1 MRSAIRMASTPR
13 HEVIEL
19 VLEQKLLNAVRSAAR
34 ERVAYVCFSG
44 GIDSTV
50 VLAASVRAGVDTVAL
65 LGVSPSLA
73 ASERADAHRIA
84 SEIGAE
90 VEEVETNEMDLAG
103 YRNNAGDRCYYC
115 KSALYDTVQALAATR
130 NSDEVIFVGTHVDD
144 LGEHRPGLQAAM
156 ERGVIAPLVDA
167 GFSKAD
173 VRALAR
179 EWNLSNAEK
188 PAAPCLASRVPVG
201 TEVTPE
207 KLAQIETVEE
217 FLRLHDI
224 WPARARWHEG
234 VVRLEIPIEMFE
246 RVVTDP
252 LRGELR
258 RACRKAGFK
267 FVALD
272 LGGLQSGSLSLPLV
286 GS

>member
-1 MRSAIRMASTPR
+1 MASTPR
-13 HEVIEL
+13 LEVSEL
-19 VLEQKLLNAVRSAAR
+19 ELDQKLLNAVRSAAR

-44 GIDSTV
+44 GVDSTV
-50 VLAASVRAGVDTVAL
+50 VLAASVRAGLDTVAL

-130 NSDEVIFVGTHVDD
+130 NSGEVIFVGTQVDD
-144 LGEHRPGLQAAM
+144 LGEHRPGLKAAM

-207 KLAQIETVEE
+207 RLAQIETVEE

-258 RACRKAGFK
+258 RACRKAGFR

>member
-1 MRSAIRMASTPR
+1 MD
-13 HEVIEL
+13 
-19 VLEQKLLNAVRSAAR
+19 LEERLIAAVRAAAGDG
-34 ERVAYVCFSG
+34 VAYVCYSG

-50 VLAASVRAGVDTVAL
+50 VLAASVRAGIDTIAL

-73 ASERADAHRIA
+73 AAERADAHRIA
-84 SEIGAE
+84 IEIGARI
-90 VEEVETNEMDLAG
+90 EEVETNEMELAG
-103 YRNNAGDRCYYC
+103 YRANAGDRCYFC

-130 NSDEVIFVGTHVDD
+130 NSEEVIFVGTHVDD

-167 GFSKAD
+167 GFNKGD
-173 VRALAR
+173 VRALAHK
-179 EWNLSNAEK
+179 WNLSNADK

-201 TEVTPE
+201 VEVTPE
-207 KLAQIETVEE
+207 RLTQIEAVEE

-224 WPARARWHEG
+224 WPARARWHDA
-234 VVRLEIPIEMFE
+234 VVRLEIPAEMFE

-252 LRGELR
+252 LREELR
-258 RACRKAGFK
+258 GACRKAGFK

-272 LGGLQSGSLSLPLV
+272 LGGLQSGSISLPLV
-286 GS
+286 AS

>member
-1 MRSAIRMASTPR
+1 MDRGEKLIAAIRA
-13 HEVIEL
+13 
-19 VLEQKLLNAVRSAAR
+19 AAR
-34 ERVAYVCFSG
+34 ERVAYVCYSG
-44 GIDSTV
+44 GIDSTL
-50 VLAASVRAGVDTVAL
+50 VLAASVRAGIETIAL

-73 ASERADAHRIA
+73 AAEREDAHRIA
-84 SEIGAE
+84 REIGAH
-90 VEEVETNEMDLAG
+90 VEEVETNEMELAG
-103 YRNNAGDRCYYC
+103 YRSNAGDRCYHC

-130 NSDEVIFVGTHVDD
+130 NSAEVIFVGTHVDD
-144 LGEHRPGLQAAM
+144 LGEHRPGLRAAM
-156 ERGVIAPLVDA
+156 ERGVLAPLVDA
-167 GFSKAD
+167 GFTKAD
-173 VRALAR
+173 VRALAGQ
-179 EWNLSNAEK
+179 WKLSNAEK
-188 PAAPCLASRVPVG
+188 PAAPCLASRIPVG

-207 KLAQIETVEE
+207 RLAQIEAVES

-234 VVRLEIPIEMFE
+234 VVRLEIQPEMFE

-252 LRGELR
+252 FREDLR

-286 GS
+286 AT

>member
-1 MRSAIRMASTPR
+1 MK
-13 HEVIEL
+13 
-19 VLEQKLLNAVRSAAR
+19 LEQKLFDAVNSAAR
-34 ERVAYVCFSG
+34 NRVAYVCFSG
-44 GIDSTV
+44 GVDSTV

-84 SEIGAE
+84 NEIGAR
-90 VEEVETNEMDLAG
+90 VKEVETNEMELAG
-103 YRNNAGDRCYYC
+103 YRANAGDRCYHC
-115 KSALYDTVQALAATR
+115 KSALYDTVQALAASR

-156 ERGVIAPLVDA
+156 ERGVVAPLVDA

-207 KLAQIETVEE
+207 RLAQIEAVEE

-224 WPARARWHEG
+224 WPARARWHEE
-234 VVRLEIPIEMFE
+234 VVRLEIPAEMLE
-246 RVVTDP
+246 RAVTDP
-252 LRGELR
+252 LRRELR
-258 RACRKAGFK
+258 RACRQAGFK

-272 LGGLQSGSLSLPLV
+272 LGGLQSGSISLPLV
-286 GS
+286 AS

>member
-1 MRSAIRMASTPR
+1 VENKLDLEERLIAAIRG
-13 HEVIEL
+13 
-19 VLEQKLLNAVRSAAR
+19 AAGD
-34 ERVAYVCFSG
+34 RVAYVCYSG

-50 VLAASVRAGVDTVAL
+50 VLAASARAGIDTIAL

-73 ASERADAHRIA
+73 AEEREDAHRIA
-84 SEIGAE
+84 NEIGVL
-90 VEEVETNEMDLAG
+90 VEEVETSEMQLAG
-103 YRNNAGDRCYYC
+103 YRANAGDRCYHC

-130 NSDEVIFVGTHVDD
+130 KSEEMIFVGTHIDD

-156 ERGVIAPLVDA
+156 ERGVVAPLVDA
-167 GFSKAD
+167 GFTKSD

-179 EWNLSNAEK
+179 HWKLPNAEK

-207 KLAQIETVEE
+207 RLAQIEAVES
-217 FLRLHDI
+217 FLRAHDV
-224 WPARARWHEG
+224 WPARARWHES
-234 VVRLEIPIEMFE
+234 VVRLEIPPEMFE
-246 RVVTDP
+246 RVVSDP
-252 LRGELR
+252 LRDELR

-272 LGGLQSGSLSLPLV
+272 LGGLQSGSLSLPLMA
-286 GS
+286 S

>member
-1 MRSAIRMASTPR
+1 VDLEDR
-13 HEVIEL
+13 L
-19 VLEQKLLNAVRSAAR
+19 VAVVRAAAG
-34 ERVAYVCFSG
+34 ERVAYVCYSG

-50 VLAASVRAGVDTVAL
+50 VLAASVRSGIETVAL

-73 ASERADAHRIA
+73 AAERTDAHRIA
-84 SEIGAE
+84 GEIGAR
-90 VEEVETNEMDLAG
+90 VEEVETNEMELEG
-103 YRNNAGDRCYYC
+103 YRANAGDRCYFC
-115 KSALYDTVQALAATR
+115 KSALYDTVQALAARR
-130 NSDEVIFVGTHVDD
+130 NLDEVVFVGTHVDD

-156 ERGVIAPLVDA
+156 ERGVVAPLVDA
-167 GFSKAD
+167 GFNKAD

-179 EWNLSNAEK
+179 RWDLSNAEK

-201 TEVTPE
+201 IEVTSE
-207 KLAQIETVEE
+207 KLAQIEAVEE

-224 WPARARWHEG
+224 WPARARWHDS
-234 VVRLEIPIEMFE
+234 VVRLEIPAAMFE
-246 RVVTDP
+246 RVVTEP
-252 LRGELR
+252 LRDELR

-286 GS
+286 AS

>member
-1 MRSAIRMASTPR
+1 MASTP
-13 HEVIEL
+13 HPEVSEL
-19 VLEQKLLNAVRSAAR
+19 ELEQKLLDSIQSAAR
-34 ERVAYVCFSG
+34 NRVAYVCFSG

-73 ASERADAHRIA
+73 AAERADAHRIA
-84 SEIGAE
+84 NEVGAR
-90 VEEVETNEMDLAG
+90 VEEVETNEMELAG

-130 NSDEVIFVGTHVDD
+130 NSDEVIFVGTQVDD
-144 LGEHRPGLQAAM
+144 LGEHRPGLRAAM
-156 ERGVIAPLVDA
+156 ERGVVAPLVDA
-167 GFSKAD
+167 GLHKSD

-179 EWNLSNAEK
+179 HWNLSNAEK

-207 KLAQIETVEE
+207 RLSQIEAVEE

-234 VVRLEIPIEMFE
+234 VVRLEIPEEMFE

-258 RACRKAGFK
+258 RACRNAGFK

-272 LGGLQSGSLSLPLV
+272 LGGLQSGSFSLPLA

>member
-1 MRSAIRMASTPR
+1 MRLR
-13 HEVIEL
+13 EVSEVGL
-19 VLEQKLLNAVRSAAR
+19 DQKLLDAVSSAAR
-34 ERVAYVCFSG
+34 DRVAYVCFSG

-50 VLAASVRAGVDTVAL
+50 VLAAAVRAGVDTIAL

-84 SEIGAE
+84 NEIGVR
-90 VEEVETNEMDLAG
+90 VEEVETNEMDLEG
-103 YRNNAGDRCYYC
+103 YRKNAGDRCYHC

-156 ERGVIAPLVDA
+156 ERGVVAPLVDA

-201 TEVTPE
+201 VEVTPE
-207 KLAQIETVEE
+207 RLAQIETVEE
-217 FLRLHDI
+217 FLRLNDI

-234 VVRLEIPIEMFE
+234 VVRLEIPVEMFD
-246 RVVTDP
+246 RVVADP

>member
-1 MRSAIRMASTPR
+1 MHPRRGEIRVDLEDR
-13 HEVIEL
+13 L
-19 VLEQKLLNAVRSAAR
+19 VAVVRAAAG
-34 ERVAYVCFSG
+34 ERVAYVCYSG

-50 VLAASVRAGVDTVAL
+50 VLAASVRSGIETVAL

-73 ASERADAHRIA
+73 AAERTDAHRIA
-84 SEIGAE
+84 GEIGAR
-90 VEEVETNEMDLAG
+90 VEEVETNEMELEG
-103 YRNNAGDRCYYC
+103 YRANAGDRCYFC
-115 KSALYDTVQALAATR
+115 KSALYDTVQALAARR
-130 NSDEVIFVGTHVDD
+130 NLDEVVFVGTHVDD

-156 ERGVIAPLVDA
+156 ERGVVAPLVDA
-167 GFSKAD
+167 GFNKAD

-179 EWNLSNAEK
+179 RWDLSNAEK

-201 TEVTPE
+201 IEVTSE
-207 KLAQIETVEE
+207 KLAQIEAVEE

-224 WPARARWHEG
+224 WPARARWHDS
-234 VVRLEIPIEMFE
+234 VVRLEIPAAMFE
-246 RVVTDP
+246 RVVTEP
-252 LRGELR
+252 LRDELR

-286 GS
+286 AS

>member
-1 MRSAIRMASTPR
+1 MRPMPILRRREGYSLDVETRLIDAIR
-13 HEVIEL
+13 
-19 VLEQKLLNAVRSAAR
+19 AAAGD
-34 ERVAYVCFSG
+34 RVAYVCYSG
-44 GIDSTV
+44 GIDSTL
-50 VLAASVRAGVDTVAL
+50 VLAASVRAGIDTVAL

-84 SEIGAE
+84 SEIGAS
-90 VEEVETNEMDLAG
+90 VEEVETNEMELAG
-103 YRNNAGDRCYYC
+103 YRANAGDRCYYC

-130 NSDEVIFVGTHVDD
+130 NSEEVIFVGTHVDD

-156 ERGVIAPLVDA
+156 ERGVVAPLVDA
-167 GFSKAD
+167 GFNKAD

-179 EWNLSNAEK
+179 QWNLSNADK

-207 KLAQIETVEE
+207 RLAQIEAVES

-224 WPARARWHEG
+224 WPARARWHES
-234 VVRLEIPIEMFE
+234 VVRLEIPPDMFE
-246 RVVTDP
+246 RVVTEP
-252 LRGELR
+252 LRDELR

-272 LGGLQSGSLSLPLV
+272 LGGLQSGSVSLPV
-286 GS
+286 VAS

>member
-1 MRSAIRMASTPR
+1 MDLEERIIAAIR
-13 HEVIEL
+13 
-19 VLEQKLLNAVRSAAR
+19 AAAGD
-34 ERVAYVCFSG
+34 RVAYVCYSG

-50 VLAASVRAGVDTVAL
+50 VLAASVKAGVETVAL
-65 LGVSPSLA
+65 LGVSASLA
-73 ASERADAHRIA
+73 AAERADAHRIA
-84 SEIGAE
+84 NEIGAR
-90 VEEVETNEMDLAG
+90 VEEVETNEMELAG
-103 YRNNAGDRCYYC
+103 YRANAGDRCYFC

-130 NSDEVIFVGTHVDD
+130 NSAEVIFVGTHIDD

-156 ERGVIAPLVDA
+156 ERGVVAPLVDA
-167 GFSKAD
+167 DFTKSD

-179 EWNLSNAEK
+179 RWNLSNAEK

-201 TEVTPE
+201 VEVTPAR
-207 KLAQIETVEE
+207 LAQIEAVEE
-217 FLRLHDI
+217 FLRRHDI
-224 WPARARWHEG
+224 WPARARWHDA
-234 VVRLEIPIEMFE
+234 VVRLEIPAEMFE

-272 LGGLQSGSLSLPLV
+272 LGGLQSGSISLPLV
-286 GS
+286 AS